1 MSVDGE
7 AITYTSSLG
16 GIHPATLSGG
26 FFEGWM
32 SAPTPEEHLRVL
44 QAANHV
50 VVARHGHRVVGFVN
64 ALSDGLLSAYI
75 PLLEVLPDYR
85 GRGIGSELVRRVREE
100 IGPVYMIDVMCD
112 AGVGCFYE
120 RLGFLRV
127 NGAVRRNYGWRTA
140 GR

>member
-1 MSVDGE
+1 MGAYRGVRQSVSVDGE

-50 VVARHGHRVVGFVN
+50 VVARHGHRVLGFVN
-64 ALSDGLLSAYI
+64 ALSDSDGRSRPTYPYWRFFLTTGDEASAASSCAGSWRRSGL
-75 PLLEVLPDYR
+75 
-85 GRGIGSELVRRVREE
+85 
-100 IGPVYMIDVMCD
+100 C
-112 AGVGCFYE
+112 
-120 RLGFLRV
+120 
-127 NGAVRRNYGWRTA
+127 T
-140 GR
+140 